1 MEVMTMTASNIFYV
15 VLSIVSVLVTGVLV
29 PLLRQKYGREKVLSA
44 MDAVDIAVKA
54 AEVIFK
60 ESSQG
65 DLKKK
70 YVLMRLNEK
79 GFKITEK
86 DLDEMRKASVLELN
100 KWKEEINK

>member
-1 MEVMTMTASNIFYV
+1 MIVVANNIFYV
-15 VLSIVSVLVTGVLV
+15 NLSIISVLITGVLI
-29 PLLRQKYGREKVLSA
+29 PLLKQKYSREKVLSV
-44 MDAVDIAVKA
+44 MEAVDIAVKA
-54 AEVIFK
+54 AEEIYK
-60 ESSQG
+60 ETGQG

-100 KWKEEINK
+100 RWKKEISK

>member
-1 MEVMTMTASNIFYV
+1 MIVVANNIFYV
-15 VLSIVSVLVTGVLV
+15 ILSIISVLITGILI
-29 PLLRQKYGREKVLSA
+29 PLLKQKYGREKVLSV
-44 MDAVDIAVKA
+44 MEAVDIAVKA
-54 AEVIFK
+54 AEEIYK
-60 ESSQG
+60 ETGQG

-100 KWKEEINK
+100 RWKKEISK